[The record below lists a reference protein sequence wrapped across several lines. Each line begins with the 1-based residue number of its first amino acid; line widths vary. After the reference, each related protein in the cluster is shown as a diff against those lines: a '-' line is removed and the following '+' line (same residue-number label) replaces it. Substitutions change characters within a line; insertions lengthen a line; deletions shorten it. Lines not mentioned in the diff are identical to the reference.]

1 MKKIKEPFV
10 HEFGRAIQENKHLYT
25 EEEFIELSSQWLVE
39 YEKYLVD
46 LVKKAK
52 GG

>member
-1 MKKIKEPFV
+1 MEQELAKFAE
-10 HEFGRAIQENKHLYT
+10 AIQENKHLYT

-46 LVKKAK
+46 LVKEAK